1 MLPFLWPFVFYDLTL
16 EQAHKSSGKAP
27 MIGDNGKFESQTE
40 LVSRPK
46 ENRACYKLKLKQ
58 RTNLALKSC
67 FGQDK
72 QMTWEKKKK
81 KKIKKTKKRHQEK
94 AGKLTVGWH

>member
-81 KKIKKTKKRHQEK
+81 IKKTKKRHQEK